1 MAEGDSRPRLVLI
14 SGATGA
20 GKTTLAKAVAHEMG
34 MARIASSDTIREVMR
49 ATADSPDPALNRS
62 SYGRGE
68 VGDPA
73 TDWEDAAKA
82 VQPGIEAVVERARR
96 QGVDLVMEGVH
107 IIPSR
112 KLVGAW
118 EAAGGAAVGV
128 VVKIED
134 EDTHRDRIEKREAN
148 TWRGAER
155 YRSGFDRIRSIQR
168 AIEERGAGAEWKVVD
183 SRLHQDGL
191 GMIRQ
196 WLNEAWYAADRR

>member
-20 GKTTLAKAVAHEMG
+20 GKTTLAKAVAHEMN

-49 ATADSPDPALNRS
+49 ATSDSPDPALNRS

-96 QGVDLVMEGVH
+96 QGVDLVVEGVH

-128 VVKIED
+128 IVKIED

-155 YRSGFDRIRSIQR
+155 YRIGFDRIRSIQR
-168 AIEERGAGAEWKVVD
+168 AIEERGSGAEWKVVD
-183 SRLHQDGL
+183 TRLHQDGL
-191 GMIRQ
+191 GMVRQ

>member
-1 MAEGDSRPRLVLI
+1 MAEGDSVPRLVLI

-20 GKTTLAKAVAHEMG
+20 GKTTLAKLVAHEMG

-49 ATADSPDPALNRS
+49 ATAGSPDPALNRS
-62 SYGRGE
+62 SYGRGD

-96 QGVDLVMEGVH
+96 QGVDLVIEGVH
-107 IIPSR
+107 LIPSR
-112 KLVGAW
+112 RLIGAW
-118 EAAGGAAVGV
+118 ESAGGAAVGI

-134 EDTHRDRIEKREAN
+134 EEVHRQRIEEREAN

-155 YRSGFDRIRSIQR
+155 YIIGFERIRAIQR
-168 AIEERGAGAEWKVVD
+168 AIEERGSGAEWKVIGT
-183 SRLHQDGL
+183 RLHQDGL
-191 GMIRQ
+191 GMVRQ

>member
-1 MAEGDSRPRLVLI
+1 MAEGDSIPRLVLI

-20 GKTTLAKAVAHEMG
+20 GKTTLAKIIAHELG

-49 ATADSPDPALNRS
+49 AISSSPDSALKRS

-73 TDWEDAAKA
+73 TDWEDAAMA

-96 QGVDLVMEGVH
+96 QGVDLVIEGVH
-107 IIPSR
+107 LIPSR
-112 KLVGAW
+112 RLIGDW
-118 EAAGGAAVGV
+118 EAAGGAALGI

-134 EDTHRDRIEKREAN
+134 EDTHRQRIEEREAN

-155 YRSGFDRIRSIQR
+155 YRIGFNRIRSIQR
-168 AIEERGAGAEWKVVD
+168 AIEERGSGAEWKVID
-183 SRLHQDGL
+183 TRLHQDGL
-191 GMIRQ
+191 GMVRQ
-196 WLNEAWYAADRR
+196 WLNEAWYAANRR

>member
-1 MAEGDSRPRLVLI
+1 MAEGDSIPRLVLI

-96 QGVDLVMEGVH
+96 QGVDLVIEGVH
-107 IIPSR
+107 VIPSR
-112 KLVGAW
+112 KLIGAW
-118 EAAGGAAVGV
+118 EAAGGAAVGI

-134 EDTHRDRIEKREAN
+134 EDTHRERIEEREAN
-148 TWRGAER
+148 TWRGVER
-155 YRSGFDRIRSIQR
+155 YRIGFDRIRSIQR
-168 AIEERGAGAEWKVVD
+168 ALEERGAGAEWKVVD
-183 SRLHQDGL
+183 TRLHQDGL
-191 GMIRQ
+191 GMVRQ